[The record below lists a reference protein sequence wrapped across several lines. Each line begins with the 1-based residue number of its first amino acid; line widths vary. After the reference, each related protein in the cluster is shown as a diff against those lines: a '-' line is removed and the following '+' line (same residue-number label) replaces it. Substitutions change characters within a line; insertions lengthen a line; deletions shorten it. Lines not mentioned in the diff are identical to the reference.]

1 MPTDH
6 WATDA
11 RVASDRETFASVA
24 RAAEYLL
31 VDVAPPRATI
41 RGRLSLLLEGA
52 IERALDGQ
60 GAPPTTVTPTC
71 NFDRSLDDLLRRAA
85 VSGASGIALWIPSLL
100 GITSAGVLD
109 PADSS
114 TLRAW
119 LKAAREQAVKLGFH
133 CENLPLGVHLEPL
146 PLAALLRPQTHESE
160 ADEGAGSSDIPDSSD
175 GADGPEAAGAE
186 GAGALATEVVDGT
199 SADSDDGDDL
209 AQSARAMA
217 RDLGD
222 DDETSWLREALMELS
237 TPPPRAVDDASSGAE
252 DWTAEAEEEP
262 TMTPPPAPL
271 HLAFAE
277 PGAEADESPMA
288 EPAPA
293 APAVPVR
300 PAIDPASLLALESH
314 CRELEAA
321 SGPKPL
327 AVVERLFTHAYMP
340 LRAALDVHA
349 ELPRRLRDV
358 ADEWSRSFEKSY
370 TESFD
375 ALRVRAKRPIMLA
388 DIPDL
393 ALRVSRLHG
402 ARSIQLLLVDGM
414 RHDLGEAIHEK
425 LRRQVG
431 QRAACADRFLLW
443 AALPTTTAAQVELI
457 GRGPSG
463 LKDFTGEV
471 HSDLVVARGRKAS
484 TIRRLKTGH
493 RELLKLDVVEALLSE
508 PGHVDAER
516 LDSVADEA
524 AQRIAAYFEGLQP
537 RTLVMVFGDH
547 GFCVDASKGGAE
559 LRQGG
564 ASPEEVLVSASAWL
578 VGAMH

>member
-31 VDVAPPRATI
+31 VDVAPPRTTI

-52 IERALDGQ
+52 IERALAGQ
-60 GAPPTTVTPTC
+60 GAPPTAVTSTC
-71 NFDRSLDDLLRRAA
+71 NFDRSLDDLLRRAE

-119 LKAAREQAVKLGFH
+119 LKAAREHAVKLGFH

-146 PLAALLRPQTHESE
+146 PLAALLRPETHDPE
-160 ADEGAGSSDIPDSSD
+160 ASDSAVSSDAHPSD
-175 GADGPEAAGAE
+175 DVGREAE
-186 GAGALATEVVDGT
+186 GTEGVEALATETVAGT
-199 SADSDDGDDL
+199 SSESDDGDDL

-222 DDETSWLREALMELS
+222 DDETTWLREALMELS
-237 TPPPRAVDDASSGAE
+237 TPPPRAVDDVSSETE
-252 DWTAEAEEEP
+252 DWTTGAEEEP
-262 TMTPPPAPL
+262 TVTPPPAPL
-271 HLAFAE
+271 HLAFAD
-277 PGAEADESPMA
+277 PGAGADESPLE
-288 EPAPA
+288 EPAPL
-293 APAVPVR
+293 APATPVR
-300 PAIDPASLLALESH
+300 PVIDPAMLLSLESH

-349 ELPRRLRDV
+349 ELPRRLREV

-375 ALRVRAKRPIMLA
+375 ALRVRAKRPTMLA

-471 HSDLVVARGRKAS
+471 HSDLVVARGRKSS
-484 TIRRLKTGH
+484 TIRRLKAGH
-493 RELLKLDVVEALLSE
+493 RELLKLDVVEASLSE

-516 LDSVADEA
+516 LDAVADEA

-547 GFCVDASKGGAE
+547 GFSVDASKGGAE
-559 LRQGG
+559 LRHGG